1 MGSMVSGLADAVLG
15 VAEGVGLSSDTVAR
29 YRKCCGV
36 VVKFCDRRDLDALSV
51 RVVDEFVACQQERA
65 RRGEIGPNR
74 RNALVKSAR
83 MMLEFQATGAVAWR
97 MMSPDPDLT
106 LSDSSRDVLEQFAVA
121 AGLELAPG
129 SVRLLASEIR
139 QFLAYL
145 DRIGRGALG
154 TVTADDVRGF
164 MVEMAPRRPAG
175 TANVVWSLKRFF
187 AFLNIAG
194 LSDVR
199 IDGLLAHAAPRR
211 VRRCRALPVRRPA
224 VSLRESRPGP
234 PAGRGT
240 PVLLAVSTGLRC
252 CDIVALRLDQIDWRH
267 DEIQLVQAKTSRPL
281 VLPLPA
287 LAGNAVAEWIL
298 HGRPD
303 CDAPEVFVRL
313 QPPFVKL
320 GNSTGSTLMRRRL
333 TRAGIDHVAHDGKS
347 FHALRRTAGTRLI
360 ESGAGLPLAAQ
371 ILGHARID
379 SSRRYFALA
388 SEQIRQCCLP
398 LENFA
403 CVKEGCDEHVH
414 QQFRTRDRGDARL
427 ADLAGAHPA
436 RHAER
441 DGRFRQVLRVAA
453 PRR

>member
-139 QFLAYL
+139 QFLGYL

-211 VRRCRALPVRRPA
+211 VRRCRALPVRSPA

-240 PVLLAVSTGLRC
+240 PRWSCSRSRPGCAAATSSHCAWTRSTGVMTRSG
-252 CDIVALRLDQIDWRH
+252 W
-267 DEIQLVQAKTSRPL
+267 SRPRH
-281 VLPLPA
+281 P
-287 LAGNAVAEWIL
+287 
-298 HGRPD
+298 GRWCCRCQRWQATPS
-303 CDAPEVFVRL
+303 L
-313 QPPFVKL
+313 
-320 GNSTGSTLMRRRL
+320 SGSC
-333 TRAGIDHVAHDGKS
+333 
-347 FHALRRTAGTRLI
+347 TAGPIVTPRKCS
-360 ESGAGLPLAAQ
+360 SG
-371 ILGHARID
+371 
-379 SSRRYFALA
+379 SSRR
-388 SEQIRQCCLP
+388 S
-398 LENFA
+398 
-403 CVKEGCDEHVH
+403 
-414 QQFRTRDRGDARL
+414 
-427 ADLAGAHPA
+427 
-436 RHAER
+436 
-441 DGRFRQVLRVAA
+441 
-453 PRR
+453 